1 MKSLSNRS
9 FCDSVPYLS
18 DKREGNQF
26 ERAQAGGQQSQS
38 TFASAGGNCE
48 FSIEE
53 LGRGQNKL

>member
-1 MKSLSNRS
+1 
-9 FCDSVPYLS
+9 VPYLS